1 MRSRRRLLLNLAG
14 LVAAAGMLILSMV
27 PSERKPLSATVAAD
41 GSTDRPDQAGKA
53 TPMHA
58 ANFKRCRDIR
68 PLNARARAFPASPLL
83 ELLAIQHAGE
93 TASKEQLAQAA
104 ARCDA
109 YLGQVNDEIARS
121 GWPTS
126 SAYHQIKQQMTLC
139 NDLRIRRTTMVLES
153 EKAAIGKSKLEYAKI
168 LESFVARDWEE
179 VREKLVRPDAVL
191 SLPAELSEPGK
202 QKNVLHLAIQFDAP
216 IDIVELAI
224 DKGVRPSSFLLPMTL
239 NKGRED
245 IYLKLAPL
253 TEGVNAM
260 LFDGMPPWGV
270 YVSARDRADLLQLL
284 AKHDAD
290 YTLAYEAYGHYGS
303 PLDHYLISHSGKQ
316 APIADVAVVELLVSR
331 GATVN
336 ARTLTFDLPSQVR
349 RAVAK
354 SCVADG
360 GGDRSD

>member
-1 MRSRRRLLLNLAG
+1 MNSLTRACCSLLLVSISAT
-14 LVAAAGMLILSMV
+14 AAANVKYFQYDPNADTGAATLYELTQAWLVRQFLKENAHDNKI
-27 PSERKPLSATVAAD
+27 SAHV
-41 GSTDRPDQAGKA
+41 R
-53 TPMHA
+53 
-58 ANFKRCRDIR
+58 
-68 PLNARARAFPASPLL
+68 L
-83 ELLAIQHAGE
+83 
-93 TASKEQLAQAA
+93 
-104 ARCDA
+104 
-109 YLGQVNDEIARS
+109 
-121 GWPTS
+121 S
-126 SAYHQIKQQMTLC
+126 SA
-139 NDLRIRRTTMVLES
+139 
-153 EKAAIGKSKLEYAKI
+153 
-168 LESFVARDWEE
+168 
-179 VREKLVRPDAVL
+179 
-191 SLPAELSEPGK
+191 
-202 QKNVLHLAIQFDAP
+202 
-216 IDIVELAI
+216 IDIAEA
-224 DKGVRPSSFLLPMTL
+224 GVVIQELPMAL

-270 YVSARDRADLLQLL
+270 YVSARDRADLLRLL

-316 APIADVAVVELLVSR
+316 APIADLAVVELMVSR

-336 ARTLTFDLPSQVR
+336 ARTLTFDLPPQVR